1 MKSLI
6 ITGKTNSGKSTI
18 AKELEKRGLTRI
30 IPYTTR
36 PLRRNEKDGS
46 DYHFITIE
54 EFDKKEHEGFFAETA
69 SYNASFGFCKYG
81 SSKEDY
87 KDNFVAV
94 LSPSGIKQINLKEL
108 NVLVVYLDIEEDEL
122 RMRALL
128 RGDTAS
134 EIERRLAADRLD
146 FREINKFAVK
156 IDCNKLTSSQI
167 ADNIIYLLKQP

>member
-36 PLRRNEKDGS
+36 PLRRNEKD
-46 DYHFITIE
+46 
-54 EFDKKEHEGFFAETA
+54 
-69 SYNASFGFCKYG
+69 YG

-167 ADNIIYLLKQP
+167 ADNIIHLLKQP

>member
-36 PLRRNEKDGS
+36 PLRRNEKDDSG
-46 DYHFITIE
+46 YHFITIE
-54 EFDKKEHEGFFAETA
+54 EFDRKEHEG
-69 SYNASFGFCKYG
+69 
-81 SSKEDY
+81 
-87 KDNFVAV
+87 NFVAV
-94 LSPSGIKQINLKEL
+94 LSPSEIKQVNLKEL

-167 ADNIIYLLKQP
+167 ADNIIHLLKQS